1 MGSEAGGMKLQYHI
15 KSKKGYW
22 LPKGQ
27 GYTSDKK
34 QAGVFTIQD
43 IADQQLNLDGCTL
56 ERA

>member
-1 MGSEAGGMKLQYHI
+1 MKLQYHI